1 MRPEK
6 ICRAWYLNAGG
17 LSLHSMGPGWLRAGK
32 GSSIQTGRLH
42 QIATGLVGKLEKRV
56 ICGVVNKIAAGTR

>member
-1 MRPEK
+1 M
-6 ICRAWYLNAGG
+6 IAGG
-17 LSLHSMGPGWLRAGK
+17 VPSYGGHSREAKSSLQKMAVSVADLD
-32 GSSIQTGRLH
+32 